1 MHILE
6 RVENYIEE
14 IKQKPY
20 IYKIQRL
27 GIEIFRNYVES
38 NELDIREEDFHEGL
52 LDKLVLV
59 WIPRNK
65 KYLSEAEIYQ
75 IIYTIHD
82 IYNYI
87 KQKNSNPSGDEVS
100 TILELYGEEYM
111 RVYKAKNLL
120 QKMTKDPVISVDP
133 IVIDLEKYRDKKK
146 RDSYNE
152 IATTYEQALF
162 KVEECREGGQVI
174 LTKLSMDKQYK
185 LLLEYPAYKYLKAGD
200 LIQATIK
207 RRLFYVYW
215 EIEEVKAYYLPQ
227 AAELLCLS

>member
-20 IYKIQRL
+20 IYKIQQL
-27 GIEIFRNYVES
+27 GIDIFRSYVET

-82 IYNYI
+82 IFNYI
-87 KQKNSNPSGDEVS
+87 KQKTDNQEIGEVS

-120 QKMTKDPVISVDP
+120 QKMTRDPVVSVDP

-146 RDSYNE
+146 RNSYSE

-162 KVEECREGGQVI
+162 KVEECKEGGQVI
-174 LTKLSMDKQYK
+174 LTKLSQDKQYK
-185 LLLEYPAYKYLKAGD
+185 LLLEYPTYKYLKAGD

-215 EIEEVKAYYLPQ
+215 EIEEVKTYYLPQ
-227 AAELLCLS
+227 AMDLLCLS

>member
-1 MHILE
+1 M
-6 RVENYIEE
+6 
-14 IKQKPY
+14 
-20 IYKIQRL
+20 
-27 GIEIFRNYVES
+27 
-38 NELDIREEDFHEGL
+38 
-52 LDKLVLV
+52 LV

-82 IYNYI
+82 IFNYI
-87 KQKNSNPSGDEVS
+87 KQKTDNQEIGEVS

-120 QKMTKDPVISVDP
+120 QKMTRDPVVSVDP

-146 RDSYNE
+146 RNSYSE

-162 KVEECREGGQVI
+162 KVEECKEGGQVI
-174 LTKLSMDKQYK
+174 LTKLSQDKQYK
-185 LLLEYPAYKYLKAGD
+185 LLLEYPTYKYLKAGD

-215 EIEEVKAYYLPQ
+215 EIEEVKTYYLPQ
-227 AAELLCLS
+227 AMDLLCLS

>member
-6 RVENYIEE
+6 RIENYIEE

-20 IYKIQRL
+20 IYKIQQL
-27 GIEIFRNYVES
+27 GIDIFRSYVET

-82 IYNYI
+82 IFNYI
-87 KQKNSNPSGDEVS
+87 KQKTDNQEIGEVS

-120 QKMTKDPVISVDP
+120 QKMTRDPVVSVDP

-146 RDSYNE
+146 RNSYSE

-162 KVEECREGGQVI
+162 KVEECKEGGQVI
-174 LTKLSMDKQYK
+174 LTKLSQDKQYK
-185 LLLEYPAYKYLKAGD
+185 LLLEYPTYKYLKAGD

-215 EIEEVKAYYLPQ
+215 EIEEVKTYYLPQ
-227 AAELLCLS
+227 AMDLLCLS